1 MKHGRLFLLS
11 SKRWIAWS
19 IRLLF
24 ILTPFMMVACTTT
37 PQRESPGEFLDSTAL
52 TTKVKASLV
61 DELGSSGFSIQVKTF
76 KDEVQLSG
84 FVNDS
89 YVRQRA
95 AVIAAGVNG
104 VKRVRNSIL
113 VK

>member
-1 MKHGRLFLLS
+1 M
-11 SKRWIAWS
+11 I
-19 IRLLF
+19 
-24 ILTPFMMVACTTT
+24 VACSTT
-37 PQRESPGEFLDSTAL
+37 PQRESPGEFFDSTAL

-61 DELGSSGFSIQVKTF
+61 DELGSGGFSIQVKTF

-84 FVNDS
+84 FVNDN

-95 AVIAAGVNG
+95 AVIAAGVDG